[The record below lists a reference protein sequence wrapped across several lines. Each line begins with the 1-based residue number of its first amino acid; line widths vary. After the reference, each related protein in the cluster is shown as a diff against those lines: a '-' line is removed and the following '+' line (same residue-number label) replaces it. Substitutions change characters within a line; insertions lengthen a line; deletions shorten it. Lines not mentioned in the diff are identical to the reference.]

1 MYLEKQY
8 RCCFPKS
15 TLSQWNK
22 NLKLAFLEIKKT
34 VCTKPKNFRQ
44 GTHTVLDAKT
54 YLPKPI
60 NPKPIEKFMTQKR
73 QSKYVH

>member
-1 MYLEKQY
+1 MEQK
-8 RCCFPKS
+8 
-15 TLSQWNK
+15 
-22 NLKLAFLEIKKT
+22 LKTSIFRNKKT

-60 NPKPIEKFMTQKR
+60 NPKPIEKFMTQTR